1 MTTSESGSSAGAGE
15 AGIPDWRRNQ
25 FAVTVATFIGFTGFT
40 LAMPFLP
47 LYFEQLGV
55 RGTGALA
62 IWSGVSLGITPAITA
77 AMAPVW
83 SRIAER
89 HGRKLMVER
98 SLGAFVIVMAALAV
112 VRAPWQ
118 VLALRALLGL
128 FAGYGPIALTM
139 AAESAP
145 HEHMAVAIGWVQTA
159 QRLGPTVGPVVGGLL
174 AAWVGLRATFLIAS
188 LLYIGA
194 VLLVFFGYQEQGL
207 RAPATHDES
216 GPPTWS
222 VVRAM
227 PHFFLFLGVIFG
239 LQLVDRSFGPVLP
252 LFLGEIGTA
261 PDRVAFLSGAM
272 FTITAGAAA
281 LGHHVTSRL
290 LQRWRPSVVVASAA
304 AVAALGSMA
313 LGLGP
318 SVVMLLVSAAIF
330 GAGIGVATTAV
341 YTAAGRAASVS
352 VRGVLF
358 GYLTTGYLVA
368 LAVSPVVSGF
378 IGARSMRAVFFVD
391 GAGLAVMAGC
401 VRWLML

>member
-1 MTTSESGSSAGAGE
+1 MTTSGSGSSDGSGE

-55 RGTGALA
+55 HGTSALA

-98 SLGAFVIVMAALAV
+98 SLGAFVVVMAALAL

-194 VLLVFFGYQEQGL
+194 VLLVFFGYQEKGL

-216 GPPTWS
+216 GPPTWA

-252 LFLGEIGTA
+252 LFLGEIGTP
-261 PDRVAFLSGAM
+261 PDRLAFLSGAM

-290 LQRWRPSVVVASAA
+290 LQRWRPSVVVAAGAA
-304 AVAALGSMA
+304 GAALGSMA

>member
-1 MTTSESGSSAGAGE
+1 MTTSGSASSDASSE

-55 RGTGALA
+55 HGTSALA
-62 IWSGVSLGITPAITA
+62 IWSGLSLGITPAITA

-98 SLGAFVIVMAALAV
+98 SRGAFVIVMAALAA

-118 VLALRALLGL
+118 VIALRALLGL

-159 QRLGPTVGPVVGGLL
+159 QRLGPTVGPVVGGVL

-194 VLLVFFGYQEQGL
+194 VLLVFFGYREQGL
-207 RAPATHDES
+207 RTPAAHDES

-252 LFLGEIGTA
+252 LFLGEIGTP
-261 PDRVAFLSGAM
+261 PDHLAFLSGAM

-290 LQRWRPSVVVASAA
+290 LQRWPSSVVVASAA
-304 AVAALGSMA
+304 AGAAVGSVM

-318 SVVMLLVSAAIF
+318 SVGLLLLAAAIF

-401 VRWLML
+401 VRWLMS

>member
-1 MTTSESGSSAGAGE
+1 MTTSASGSSDAAGH
-15 AGIPDWRRNQ
+15 DWRRNQ
-25 FAVTVATFIGFTGFT
+25 AAVTIATFIGFTGFT

-62 IWSGVSLGITPAITA
+62 IWSGVSLGVTPAITA

-89 HGRKLMVER
+89 RGRKLMVER
-98 SLGAFVIVMAALAV
+98 SLIAFAIVMAALGA

-118 VLALRALLGL
+118 VLALRALLGF

-145 HEHMAVAIGWVQTA
+145 PEHMATAIGWVQTA
-159 QRLGPTVGPVVGGLL
+159 QRLGPTFGPVIGGAL
-174 AAWVGLRATFLIAS
+174 AAALGLRQTFVVS
-188 LLYIGA
+188 A
-194 VLLVFFGYQEQGL
+194 VLYLGALVLVFVGYREEGL
-207 RAPATHDES
+207 RAPAAHDEAA
-216 GPPTWS
+216 GPPSWRD
-222 VVRAM
+222 VRAM
-227 PHFFLFLGVIFG
+227 PHFLLFLGVIFG

-252 LFLGEIGTA
+252 LYLGQIGTA
-261 PDRVAFLSGAM
+261 PERVAFVSGAV

-290 LQRWRPSVVVASAA
+290 LRRWRPALVVAPAAAAA
-304 AVAALGSMA
+304 AVGAAIF
-313 LGLGP
+313 GLAPPTEILMVGA
-318 SVVMLLVSAAIF
+318 VIF
-330 GAGIGVATTAV
+330 GAGIGIATTAV

-352 VRGVLF
+352 GRGVVF

-368 LAVSPVVSGF
+368 LAVSPVVAGF
-378 IGARSMRAVFFVD
+378 VGARSMRAVFFLD
-391 GAGLAVMAGC
+391 GAGLAVMAGL
-401 VRWLML
+401 VRRRMP